1 MALNISDVVSAVNNY
16 LYSISDVANATSDS
30 LKTAKAGGESIFQK
44 YLNKATEDA
53 VASDDTQAAEVV
65 AAVAADPK
73 TDAAATPTVQ
83 TDDLSQKINGVFDN
97 MDLESKILSNIE
109 SKSVD
114 IKSEITKN
122 IASHTVDVKAELVD
136 NMASHNRLGEIQ
148 EDAVKEVSPS
158 TTSTEGDASSNFN
171 AYNGLLGSG
180 ALKELADSSY
190 FTSNLVQSSIINADD
205 LTSKK
210 QDASNMTIADL
221 NTNSLMSN
229 TLGNSFSAL
238 DSNDYTSAL
247 INSYKNNSASN
258 ALFDFTV

>member
-1 MALNISDVVSAVNNY
+1 MALNISEVVSAVNKY
-16 LYSISDVANATSDS
+16 LYSISDVAKATSDS
-30 LKTAKAGGESIFQK
+30 SKTAKAGGESIFQK
-44 YLNKATEDA
+44 YLNNATENA

-73 TDAAATPTVQ
+73 TGAAATPTVQ
-83 TDDLSQKINGVFDN
+83 TDDLSQKINSVF
-97 MDLESKILSNIE
+97 
-109 SKSVD
+109 
-114 IKSEITKN
+114 
-122 IASHTVDVKAELVD
+122 D
-136 NMASHNRLGEIQ
+136 NMASHNRLNEIR
-148 EDAVKEVSPS
+148 EEVVKEVSPS
-158 TTSTEGDASSNFN
+158 TTSTDGDASSNFN

-190 FTSNLVQSSIINADD
+190 FTSNLVQSSITNADD

-210 QDASNMTIADL
+210 DAGNMTIADL
-221 NTNSLMSN
+221 NTNSLLSN

>member
-1 MALNISDVVSAVNNY
+1 MN
-16 LYSISDVANATSDS
+16 
-30 LKTAKAGGESIFQK
+30 
-44 YLNKATEDA
+44 
-53 VASDDTQAAEVV
+53 
-65 AAVAADPK
+65 
-73 TDAAATPTVQ
+73 
-83 TDDLSQKINGVFDN
+83 
-97 MDLESKILSNIE
+97 LESKILSNIE

-136 NMASHNRLGEIQ
+136 NMASHNRLNEIR
-148 EDAVKEVSPS
+148 EEVVKEVSPS
-158 TTSTEGDASSNFN
+158 TTSTDGDASSNFN

-190 FTSNLVQSSIINADD
+190 FTSNLVQSSITNADD

-210 QDASNMTIADL
+210 DAGNMTIADL
-221 NTNSLMSN
+221 NTNSLLSN